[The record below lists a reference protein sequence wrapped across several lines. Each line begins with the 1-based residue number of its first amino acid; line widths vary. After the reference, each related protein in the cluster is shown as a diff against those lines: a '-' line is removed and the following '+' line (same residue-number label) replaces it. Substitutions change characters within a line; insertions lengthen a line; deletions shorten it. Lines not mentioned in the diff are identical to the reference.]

1 MNIRGV
7 MNWWRPVTDG
17 TPNESSAR
25 SRSLDDD
32 DDDDDDDDAV
42 PLGNDD
48 DYDDDDDEWRRVSSR
63 RRTRTIASRC

>member
-1 MNIRGV
+1 

-17 TPNESSAR
+17 IPGNESSAR

-32 DDDDDDDDAV
+32 DDDAV

-48 DYDDDDDEWRRVSSR
+48 DDDDDDEWCRVSSR
-63 RRTRTIASRC
+63 RRTRTSASRC